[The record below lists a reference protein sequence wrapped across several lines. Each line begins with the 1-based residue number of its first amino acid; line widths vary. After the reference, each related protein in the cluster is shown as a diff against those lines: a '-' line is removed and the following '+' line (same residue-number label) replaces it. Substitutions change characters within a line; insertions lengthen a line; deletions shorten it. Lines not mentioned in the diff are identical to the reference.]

1 MLCRGK
7 RKAERRRIQSAG
19 GVFSIV
25 EEIQGSSPAMK
36 DRCPRRRARASD
48 TSPSFPSNKSPPC
61 GILIHR
67 ADVISIFYLAP
78 IKLYL
83 IDEKRE
89 KLLCHSL
96 LRLPSIFISAIFR
109 LYFQFLLTRL
119 HICKR
124 EKNYIFL
131 FSVHVK
137 LEDYFKFIVHARPG
151 LNVPTGHVPL
161 LDTLHVSRETAAK

>member
-1 MLCRGK
+1 MWNFNTSRG
-7 RKAERRRIQSAG
+7 RYFHLLLSSDQTLFNRWEEGEIIMSFSC
-19 GVFSIV
+19 VFQV
-25 EEIQGSSPAMK
+25 
-36 DRCPRRRARASD
+36 
-48 TSPSFPSNKSPPC
+48 
-61 GILIHR
+61 
-67 ADVISIFYLAP
+67 YL
-78 IKLYL
+78 
-83 IDEKRE
+83 
-89 KLLCHSL
+89 
-96 LRLPSIFISAIFR
+96 FR

-161 LDTLHVSRETAAK
+161 LGALHVSRETAAEWLLIRQKGSSLAIHSLQCHVSLQYGIARVRPPSVWCAHPDIGGPKRERSTNNQLV